1 MHGVPPDNALLV
13 LRRLCEKANSFRLGN
28 IKNDAFTADTLYSK
42 SRGATQRSAQRENI
56 VSEHNIAQPDENVK
70 FSLRD
75 AETDRRCMTAVE
87 NGDTE
92 TAQRMV
98 DEATEETFK
107 NSEIRQRT
115 EDGEWVFKYFGEGPL
130 AKVHHKTNAEF
141 NVFSM
146 DKLGQNTSTE
156 ALEATAYLGLLV

>member
-1 MHGVPPDNALLV
+1 
-13 LRRLCEKANSFRLGN
+13 
-28 IKNDAFTADTLYSK
+28 
-42 SRGATQRSAQRENI
+42 
-56 VSEHNIAQPDENVK
+56 
-70 FSLRD
+70 
-75 AETDRRCMTAVE
+75 MTAVE

-98 DEATEETFK
+98 NEAAEETFK

-115 EDGEWVFKYFGEGPL
+115 EDGEGVFKYFGEGPL

>member
-1 MHGVPPDNALLV
+1 MHGVPSDNALLV
-13 LRRLCEKANSFRLGN
+13 LRRLCEKANSFRLKFN
-28 IKNDAFTADTLYSK
+28 KNEATVGTRVYNTDN
-42 SRGATQRSAQRENI
+42 GAVPTIIQVA
-56 VSEHNIAQPDENVK
+56 SETGIAQPDENVK

-98 DEATEETFK
+98 DEAAEETFK